1 MIRNIVWLLAVVG
14 IAVALPAEA
23 RDNLLDMSIEQALNT
38 PEAKERLNK
47 GIVFS
52 FGDEVSVDVQ
62 ESFGEYR
69 TSKRTRAF
77 NRDDQD
83 ACQWVFLTAMLE
95 LQKKAESL
103 GADAV
108 VNIRSNWKNEQT
120 SSSTT
125 FVCAKGGMIAGVAL
139 IGEFVKAK

>member
-1 MIRNIVWLLAVVG
+1 MIRNIVWLLALVG
-14 IAVALPAEA
+14 IGMALPAKA
-23 RDNLLDMSIEQALNT
+23 DDNLLNISIEQALNA

-47 GIVFS
+47 GILFS
-52 FGDEVSVDVQ
+52 FGDEDAAEIQ

-77 NRDDQD
+77 NRDDRD
-83 ACQWVFLTAMLE
+83 ACEWVFLTAMLE

-120 SSSTT
+120 SSPST
-125 FVCAKGGMIAGVAL
+125 FVCAKGSMIAGVAL
-139 IGEFVKAK
+139 IGEFVKIK